1 MEKDDHY
8 YVEGYSAEL
17 DPCAQENG
25 VLKNNFGIADSVS
38 LNEVEA
44 DIAGVQIQEILK
56 QPAPQSFTASH
67 LCALHGQVFSEV
79 YPWAGQYRQVDI
91 AKGDTHFLKH
101 QDIPAKLD
109 ALFSELA
116 KAGFLQN
123 ATPQVFSEFMG
134 NFLVQLNFAH
144 PFREGNGRVQRLL
157 VTQIATNAGLAL
169 DWQPVGNEAMKQA
182 CVAGIQGATRQM
194 VRLIL
199 LNIKP
204 FLIQHL

>member
-17 DPCAQENG
+17 DPYAQENG
-25 VLKNNFGIADSVS
+25 VLKNNFGISDSAS

-56 QPAPQSFTASH
+56 QPAPKSFTASH
-67 LCALHGQVFSEV
+67 LCLLHRQVFSEV

-101 QDIPAKLD
+101 QDIPVKLD
-109 ALFSELA
+109 ALFLELA
-116 KAGFLQN
+116 NADFLQD
-123 ATPQVFSEFMG
+123 ATPREFSEFMG
-134 NFLVQLNFAH
+134 NFLVQLNFFH

-157 VTQIATNAGLAL
+157 VTQIATNAGLEL
-169 DWQPVGNEAMKQA
+169 DWQAVGNEAMKPA
-182 CVAGIQGATRQM
+182 CIAGIQGVTRHM

-199 LNIKP
+199 LNIK
-204 FLIQHL
+204 

>member
-17 DPCAQENG
+17 DPYAQENG
-25 VLKNNFGIADSVS
+25 VLNNNFGISDSAS

-56 QPAPQSFTASH
+56 QPAPKSFTTSH
-67 LCALHGQVFSEV
+67 LCSLHRQVFSEV

-101 QDIPAKLD
+101 QDIPVKLD
-109 ALFSELA
+109 ALFLELA
-116 KAGFLQN
+116 NADFLQD
-123 ATPQVFSEFMG
+123 ATPREFSEFMG
-134 NFLVQLNFAH
+134 NFLVQLNFFH

-157 VTQIATNAGLAL
+157 VTQIATNAGLEL
-169 DWQPVGNEAMKQA
+169 DWQAVGNEAMKQA
-182 CVAGIQGATRQM
+182 CIAGIQGVTRHM

-199 LNIKP
+199 LNIK
-204 FLIQHL
+204 